1 MTNPCQ
7 IEGAWKLG
15 WALDVHTVSSV
26 FLDYDQ
32 HGRAQFDTKRS
43 DLGEWVYQ
51 LKYRGQSAA
60 ADRIVAIMAQFLR
73 GKELVL
79 SMIDLVVPAPPSTS
93 RPVQPVAT
101 IAARLAERLDKAF
114 AEDAIRKIKDTPT
127 LKSMTEVEQRR
138 EALNDAFQGERSVVA
153 GKGILLVDDLY
164 RSGATANAVTLAL
177 IAAGAARVYFL
188 AATRTRSNV

>member
-1 MTNPCQ
+1 MQ

-51 LKYRGQSAA
+51 LKYRGQSQA
-60 ADRIVAIMAQFLR
+60 ADLVAAVMAEFLR
-73 GKELVL
+73 RKPLVL
-79 SMIDLVVPAPPSTS
+79 SAFDLIVPAPASMS
-93 RPVQPVAT
+93 RPIQPVT
-101 IAARLAERLDKAF
+101 SIAAGLAERLDKAF
-114 AEDAIRKIKDTPT
+114 EEDAIRKIKDTPT
-127 LKSMTEVEQRR
+127 LKSLMEVEQRR
-138 EALNDAFQGERSVVA
+138 EALNDAFEGDRGIVA
-153 GKGILLVDDLY
+153 GRGVLLVDDLY